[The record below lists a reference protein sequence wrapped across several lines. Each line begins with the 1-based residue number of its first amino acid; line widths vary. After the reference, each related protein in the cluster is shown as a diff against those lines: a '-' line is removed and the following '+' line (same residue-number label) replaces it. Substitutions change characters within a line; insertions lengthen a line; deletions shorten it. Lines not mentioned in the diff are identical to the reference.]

1 MRRAFCEGRVL
12 GNHVKNKKMKNSVS
26 VLFMFA
32 GILFATCLLI
42 SNILATKILMIGP
55 WAAPAGVLIFPIAY
69 ILNDVITEVW
79 GFRKA
84 RLIIWTGFAVNVL
97 AVLFFTVGIVVPGAP
112 FWQNQEAF
120 STILG
125 NTPRIVAASLSAY
138 LVGSFLNA
146 FVMSRMK
153 VMTGGKGFSGRAIL
167 STVIGESA
175 DSLIFI
181 SIAFAGIFP
190 IGVLVTMIF
199 TQTMLKTVYEIL
211 ILPITVWV
219 VGFVKRVEG
228 ADTFDTNLSYNL
240 FRVKEI

>member
-1 MRRAFCEGRVL
+1 M
-12 GNHVKNKKMKNSVS
+12 KKEVS
-26 VLFMFA
+26 VLFMLA

-55 WAAPAGVLIFPIAY
+55 WSAPAGVLIFPVAY

-79 GFRKA
+79 GFGKA

-97 AVLFFTVGIVVPGAP
+97 AVVFFTAGIVIPGAP

-120 STILG
+120 ATILG
-125 NTPRIVAASLSAY
+125 NTPRIVLASLSAY
-138 LVGSFLNA
+138 LIGSFLNA

-153 VMTGGKGFSGRAIL
+153 VLTKGKGFSARAIL
-167 STVIGESA
+167 STLVGESA

-181 SIAFAGIFP
+181 SIAFIGQFP
-190 IGVLVTMIF
+190 AGVLVTMIF
-199 TQTMLKTVYEIL
+199 TQALIKTVYEIL
-211 ILPITVWV
+211 ILPVTIWV
-219 VGFVKRVEG
+219 VNFVKRIEG
-228 ADTFDTNLSYNL
+228 VDTFDTNLSYNL

>member
-1 MRRAFCEGRVL
+1 M
-12 GNHVKNKKMKNSVS
+12 KKEVS
-26 VLFMFA
+26 VLFMLA

-42 SNILATKILMIGP
+42 SNILATKILLIGP
-55 WAAPAGVLIFPIAY
+55 WSAPAGVIIFPIAY

-79 GFRKA
+79 GFAKA

-97 AVLFFTVGIVVPGAP
+97 AVLFFTAGIAIPGAP

-120 STILG
+120 ATVLG

-138 LVGSFLNA
+138 LIGSFLNA

-153 VMTGGKGFSGRAIL
+153 IATKGKGFSIRAIL
-167 STVIGESA
+167 STLVGESA

-181 SIAFAGIFP
+181 SIAF
-190 IGVLVTMIF
+190 IGVFPVGVLITMIF
-199 TQTMLKTVYEIL
+199 TQALLKTVYEIL
-211 ILPITVWV
+211 ILPITIWI
-219 VGFVKRVEG
+219 VGVVKRMEG
-228 ADTFDTNLSYNL
+228 VDTFDTNLSYNL

>member
-1 MRRAFCEGRVL
+1 
-12 GNHVKNKKMKNSVS
+12 MKREVS
-26 VLFMFA
+26 VLFMLA

-79 GFRKA
+79 GFAKA
-84 RLIIWTGFAVNVL
+84 RLIIWTGFAVNIL
-97 AVLFFTVGIVVPGAP
+97 AVLFFTIGIVIPGAS

-120 STILG
+120 ATVLG
-125 NTPRIVAASLSAY
+125 NTPRIVIASLSAY
-138 LVGSFLNA
+138 LIGSFLNA

-153 VMTGGKGFSGRAIL
+153 VLTKGKGF
-167 STVIGESA
+167 
-175 DSLIFI
+175 

-190 IGVLVTMIF
+190 IGVLLTMIF
-199 TQTMLKTVYEIL
+199 TQAVLKTVYEVL
-211 ILPITVWV
+211 ILPVTIWV
-219 VGFVKRVEG
+219 VGFVKRIEG
-228 ADTFDTNLSYNL
+228 VDVFDANLSYNL

>member
-1 MRRAFCEGRVL
+1 
-12 GNHVKNKKMKNSVS
+12 MKREVS
-26 VLFMFA
+26 VLFMLA

-79 GFRKA
+79 GFAKA
-84 RLIIWTGFAVNVL
+84 RLIIWTGFAVNIL
-97 AVLFFTVGIVVPGAP
+97 AVLFFTAGIVIPGAP

-120 STILG
+120 ATVLG
-125 NTPRIVAASLSAY
+125 NTPRIVVASLSAY
-138 LVGSFLNA
+138 LIGSFLNA

-153 VMTGGKGFSGRAIL
+153 VATKGKGFGVRAIF
-167 STVIGESA
+167 STLVGESA
-175 DSLIFI
+175 DSIIFV

-190 IGVLVTMIF
+190 IGVLLTMIF
-199 TQTMLKTVYEIL
+199 TQAILKTVYEVL
-211 ILPITVWV
+211 ILPVTIWV
-219 VGFVKRVEG
+219 VGFVKRIEG
-228 ADTFDTNLSYNL
+228 VDVFDANLSYNL